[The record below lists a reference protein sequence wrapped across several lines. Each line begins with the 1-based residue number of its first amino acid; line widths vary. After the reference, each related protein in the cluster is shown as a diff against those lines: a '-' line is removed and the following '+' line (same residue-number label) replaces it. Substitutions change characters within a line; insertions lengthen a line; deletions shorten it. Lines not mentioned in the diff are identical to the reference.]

1 MEIDFKDISIVERP
15 FKAMAAYFGRQWLGN
30 LTLYSNKDKEYTF
43 TTINMQTGN
52 AMHFTA
58 SQLEAI
64 AAKLRELTKEN
75 K

>member
-15 FKAMAAYFGRQWLGN
+15 FKEMAAYHGKQWLGN

-43 TTINMQTGN
+43 ITINMQTGN
-52 AMHFTA
+52 MMQFTA
-58 SQLEAI
+58 NQLEAI
-64 AAKLRELTKEN
+64 AVKLRELTKEN